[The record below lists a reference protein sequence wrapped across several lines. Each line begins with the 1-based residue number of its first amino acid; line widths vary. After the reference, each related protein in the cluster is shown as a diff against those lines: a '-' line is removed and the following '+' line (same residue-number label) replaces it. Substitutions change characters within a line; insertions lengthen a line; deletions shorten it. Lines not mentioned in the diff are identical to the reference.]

1 MRVISRDHSEGLLAM
16 ESTVLSPSVKPVL
29 SFKVRPHK
37 FVTQLISFPGFLEEA
52 VSKLK
57 G

>member
-16 ESTVLSPSVKPVL
+16 ESTVLSSSVKPVL

-37 FVTQLISFPGFLEEA
+37 FTTQLISFTGVLEEA

>member
-1 MRVISRDHSEGLLAM
+1 MRVISRDHSEGLAM
-16 ESTVLSPSVKPVL
+16 ESTVLSSSVKPVL

-37 FVTQLISFPGFLEEA
+37 FTTQLISFAGVLEEA